1 MDSLFKENSRAEVS
15 KTRRRKKKSP
25 SQPKFIDYN
34 QDQIMLLPPSLEELI
49 PENHLVRVVNKTI
62 ESMNIKPLKDTY
74 KGGGRSAYN
83 PLMLLKIL
91 IFAYLMQIYS
101 SRRIAKALRE
111 DINFMWLSGMQR
123 PDFRTINNFRSG
135 RLKSTIEEVFGSMI
149 IFLSEK
155 KYINLENYFV
165 DGTKIEANASKYSYQ
180 WSKNVKKYKD
190 KVEQKVKELL
200 AEIDLINQLED
211 EQYGDRDLE
220 EIGDGVESLTIE
232 EIEQQV
238 KKLNQIVEKIQ
249 QQQHQ
254 ESKSEQCKSKKT
266 GKDDAGEEEVNNR
279 KNQETTPQQSTK
291 QKAKTITKTK
301 RIIKQIERDYIP
313 RLKKYNQQIEILK
326 GRSSYSKTDWDAT
339 FFRTKTGQ
347 LLPSYNLIIGTEGQI
362 IINYSIHQ
370 KASETDHFIGHME
383 KLNRLGIG
391 KPKAVITDA
400 GYGSEENYRY
410 LESQSIEGYLKYAGI
425 DKKSSRKAIR
435 YRAED
440 FRYDR
445 EKDVVICPE
454 GRELRFSRIERNKT
468 KTGYLQQLVKYQGE
482 CEGCR
487 VIEMCAKTSRGRT
500 ISINKELE
508 DYRQKARERLGS
520 KKGIELRKRRGV
532 EVESVFGDI
541 KQNQKFRRFNLR
553 GIEKVNAE
561 FGLVAMAHN
570 IKKIA
575 VMTN

>member
-1 MDSLFKENSRAEVS
+1 MDSLFKENSSAEVS

-34 QDQIMLLPPSLEELI
+34 QDQIILLPPSLEELI

-135 RLKSTIEEVFGSMI
+135 RLKQTIEEVFGSMI
-149 IFLSEK
+149 MFLSEK

-165 DGTKIEANASKYSYQ
+165 DGTKIEANANKYSYQ
-180 WSKNVKKYKD
+180 WSKNAKKYKN
-190 KVEQKVKELL
+190 KVEEKIKELL
-200 AEIDLINQLED
+200 SQIDLINQLED
-211 EQYGDRDLE
+211 EQYGDRDLQE
-220 EIGDGVESLTIE
+220 LGEAVEQISSE
-232 EIEQQV
+232 QIEQQV
-238 KKLNQIVEKIQ
+238 NKLNKIVEKLEQ
-249 QQQHQ
+249 QQQRD
-254 ESKSEQCKSKKT
+254 SKSEECFSQ
-266 GKDDAGEEEVNNR
+266 KDDGDR
-279 KNQETTPQQSTK
+279 KENQNSQSPQQSK
-291 QKAKTITKTK
+291 EIKKTK
-301 RIIKQIERDYIP
+301 RIIKQIEREHIP
-313 RLKKYNQQIEILK
+313 KLKKYQQQLKILN
-326 GRSSYSKTDWDAT
+326 GRSSYSKTDKDAT

-370 KASETDHFIGHME
+370 KASETDHFIGHIE
-383 KLNRLGIG
+383 KLSRLGIG
-391 KPKAVITDA
+391 KPKAIITDS

-410 LESQSIEGYLKYAGI
+410 LERESIEGYLKYPGI
-425 DKKSSRKAIR
+425 DKGRGKKANK
-435 YRAED
+435 YRAEN
-440 FRYDR
+440 FRYDSQN
-445 EKDVVICPE
+445 DVVICPE
-454 GRELRFSRIERNKT
+454 GRELRFYKREQKKT
-468 KTGYLQQLVKYQGE
+468 ITGYVSQIDKYEGN
-482 CEGCR
+482 CEGC
-487 VIEMCAKTSRGRT
+487 VIKQLCSKSSKGRT
-500 ISINKELE
+500 IGINKTLE
-508 DYRQKARERLGS
+508 HYRQRARERLCS
-520 KKGIELRKRRGV
+520 QKGIELRRRRGV

-541 KQNQKFRRFNLR
+541 KHNQKFRRFNLR
-553 GIEKVNAE
+553 GLEKVNVE